1 MNQNKN
7 TPNKQEVLP
16 KMERKIDEKKRN
28 QPLIKIV
35 ITLLTL
41 IVLILIGIPF
51 SKYFLIATHTQE
63 TKTIIHNKMPGII
76 PKTEKIEAPNLAT
89 LMGQAPQAVNQK
101 ISGENAYAIGQVVIP
116 TVSINQPIFIGL
128 TNENLVHGTVDL
140 FPNRQPDKN
149 TLTIIGHHVFYYGG
163 YQLLFGGIQN
173 LKKEEPVYVRYFNQ
187 YYEYKVSSNVIIK
200 ETDVDKLVDIGP
212 DYLYLMTCNQTLKT
226 PYRVLITAKKVSV
239 NEMKLKETFQE
250 SSKVLTNK
258 SQKNYLI
265 WFIMPIII
273 LIFIISIFLFYVWKI

>member
-1 MNQNKN
+1 MNITKSLKN
-7 TPNKQEVLP
+7 FA
-16 KMERKIDEKKRN
+16 
-28 QPLIKIV
+28 
-35 ITLLTL
+35 
-41 IVLILIGIPF
+41 LILVVCFIG
-51 SKYFLIATHTQE
+51 L
-63 TKTIIHNKMPGII
+63 
-76 PKTEKIEAPNLAT
+76 
-89 LMGQAPQAVNQK
+89 
-101 ISGENAYAIGQVVIP
+101 IGQKVKADEMSFSVTPILP
-116 TVSINQPIFIGL
+116 SNQMGNSGYFNLIGL

-250 SSKVLTNK
+250 SSQVLTNK

-273 LIFIISIFLFYVWKI
+273 LVFIISIFLF